1 MLYGVVL
8 GFVVHVIQ
16 ESAAMAGGTGVLNP
30 IYAAAGPALVAVV
43 IGVTV
48 LLHKED
54 GLA

>member
-1 MLYGVVL
+1 MALFLGLWLYEGN
-8 GFVVHVIQ
+8 
-16 ESAAMAGGTGVLNP
+16 AAMAGGAGVLNP